1 MVGWLNF
8 LCPWYVIWSYL
19 LFDNIY
25 LFFISHEH
33 SSWQPEMW
41 NVAYSIQMK
50 NKKKSSTCCCIKYW
64 NQTFEELLS
73 TNGISSKLCAL
84 TVSPLFYRFPNFQ
97 QCGVLRLSKCITSPI
112 CGQPTNQPPPY
123 ITILPEWSL
132 SCLSKWMTSWL
143 SGQPTK
149 PPRLERWAIASHR
162 LTDGWGTQKPSEN
175 HWTPWLPPTIPF
187 NGDGCFE
194 NHRKNAMVR

>member
-1 MVGWLNF
+1 MHPSVHLISAIANKWTHSDSKLKMVGWLNF

-25 LFFISHEH
+25 LFFIFHEH
-33 SSWQPEMW
+33 SSWRPEMW

-50 NKKKSSTCCCIKYW
+50 NKKKSSTCCCMKYW

-84 TVSPLFYRFPNFQ
+84 TVSPLFYPFPNFQ

-123 ITILPEWSL
+123 ITIFPEWSL
-132 SCLSKWMTSWL
+132 GC
-143 SGQPTK
+143 PIFHFFFN
-149 PPRLERWAIASHR
+149 WA
-162 LTDGWGTQKPSEN
+162 
-175 HWTPWLPPTIPF
+175 TPF
-187 NGDGCFE
+187 
-194 NHRKNAMVR
+194 